1 MNEMLRARCNSGEE
15 HQYHLDQMQ
24 NYLKSDIVW
33 ESKKEDLLIQLPK
46 KPTLVYQ
53 SCQRDLK
60 DPLMTLLNQYLFYLK
75 YDNSGLKKYVPLL
88 HRYLVVPFLENDL
101 EELTSRWKRDNLD
114 EVYLESKI
122 VEVARTL
129 YDLGHEHKYIT
140 EIVVRRADG
149 KFGAFSE
156 SYYKYL
162 NKNDFED
169 LYRMCINGKVKDF
182 QEIRLL
188 GLLIVLIRRC
198 VILERVHDY
207 QLGMESYQPKVNLT
221 APTITFPSIERK
233 RLLTI
238 TSKPVKV
245 LEMVKKFNMDVMHGY
260 ANPSLNDVD
269 AEYMEFY
276 EEYIEDCLKH
286 RDQMRCWESYVNGRP
301 LGSRMGRPE

>member
-33 ESKKEDLLIQLPK
+33 ESKKEALLIQLPK

-101 EELTSRWKRDNLD
+101 EELTSRWIKF
-114 EVYLESKI
+114 
-122 VEVARTL
+122 
-129 YDLGHEHKYIT
+129 IT

-238 TSKPVKV
+238 TSKPVVGLIYENTKEENKCRICPTQV
-245 LEMVKKFNMDVMHGY
+245 SMI
-260 ANPSLNDVD
+260 VD
-269 AEYMEFY
+269 A
-276 EEYIEDCLKH
+276 
-286 RDQMRCWESYVNGRP
+286 
-301 LGSRMGRPE
+301 